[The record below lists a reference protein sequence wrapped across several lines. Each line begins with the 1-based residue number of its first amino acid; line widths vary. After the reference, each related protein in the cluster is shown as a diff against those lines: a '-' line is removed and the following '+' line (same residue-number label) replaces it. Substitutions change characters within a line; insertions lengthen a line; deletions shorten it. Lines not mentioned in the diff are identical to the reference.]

1 MVDIELDLPMP
12 ISTNAIW
19 RSNRGH
25 VHKSAKYKAW
35 INEAQGLFLTQKR
48 DLKKIPGRFHATI
61 ILNESMM
68 RSNRDLDNIKCVLDF
83 AKSMEMI
90 VDDSIKYMRQLLI
103 KLGDDESSP
112 TGCRLIL
119 RSVE

>member
-1 MVDIELDLPMP
+1 MIEIVLDLMMP

-25 VHKSAKYKAW
+25 VHKSAEYKTW
-35 INEAQGLFLTQKR
+35 IFGAQGLFLTQKHG
-48 DLKKIPGRFHATI
+48 LKKITGKFHATI

-68 RSNRDLDNIKCVLDF
+68 RSNRDLDNVKCVMDF
-83 AKSMEMI
+83 AKSMELI

-103 KLGDDESSP
+103 KLGDDASAP
-112 TGCRLIL
+112 FGCRLIL